1 MKRYFFALILL
12 FTPLYVIANRFSIE
26 PFVPERVTVADGY
39 LQIRLPYFI
48 DSELCENTNQIV
60 LEDSHK
66 YFEAYLSLATTAFVT
81 NKRILVA
88 VSDPCLGSPKWFQI
102 SNVMHIV
109 N

>member
-1 MKRYFFALILL
+1 MKKYFLAATL
-12 FTPLYVIANRFSIE
+12 FFIPLYALADRFSIE

-48 DSELCENTNQIV
+48 DSNVCENTNQIV

-81 NKRILVA
+81 NKKILVA
-88 VSDPCLGSPKWFQI
+88 VSEPCLGSPKWFQI
-102 SNVMHIV
+102 SNVMHLV

>member
-12 FTPLYVIANRFSIE
+12 FTPLSVLANRFSIE